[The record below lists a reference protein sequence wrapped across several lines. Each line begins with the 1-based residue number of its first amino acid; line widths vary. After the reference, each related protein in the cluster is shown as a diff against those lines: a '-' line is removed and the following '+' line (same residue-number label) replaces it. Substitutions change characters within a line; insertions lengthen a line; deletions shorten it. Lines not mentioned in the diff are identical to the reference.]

1 MPATCSYYRVGPDA
15 ETACSRCARISRC
28 PVGLHHAPSCF
39 YLANSR
45 LRATARVA
53 AARASRSKL
62 SASSKTALLAP
73 GSVNCPATSRACSAR
88 SSHSKASFNGDGIRS
103 SHSVYKTVYF
113 RRGGRLAPS
122 RQLFVHEKRL
132 PNGGL
137 GTANNR
143 AEARSHT
150 SPTGPSH
157 QTAAAAVDPPQA
169 SWKTRVRTSIL
180 SRGSTLAGAVG
191 SSKAECAVKRA
202 VPSSAES

>member
-1 MPATCSYYRVGPDA
+1 MRSGSELFLARRPSHRQAAFAQIEFATDSPLEEDGFELPVRSRGKPGYRPFCAAQAPSRSHSGPGRGDACDLLLLSCRPDA

-73 GSVNCPATSRACSAR
+73 GSVNCAATSRACSAR

-103 SHSVYKTVYF
+103 SHSVYKTVSF

-132 PNGGL
+132 PEWW
-137 GTANNR
+137 ARNR
-143 AEARSHT
+143 
-150 SPTGPSH
+150 
-157 QTAAAAVDPPQA
+157 
-169 SWKTRVRTSIL
+169 
-180 SRGSTLAGAVG
+180 
-191 SSKAECAVKRA
+191 
-202 VPSSAES
+202 